1 MLVYNYGSKKNEIMR
16 ESWIYKEKSWGI
28 VTQPKGFL
36 GEVFLNDLSSVS
48 PSFLVCTCKK
58 QQAKACWKCCKT
70 HPKCYKKFLFL
81 HRNFTCENLNWKIYV
96 LTYLR
101 EVLATEKWNE
111 MTEKYQIQIKG
122 QEFVQAMA
130 GNCSK
135 VSAKPNLVRQIC
147 TLNKMW
153 VQNSIV

>member
-81 HRNFTCENLNWKIYV
+81 HKNFICKKSELKNLYFDLSK
-96 LTYLR
+96 R
-101 EVLATEKWNE
+101 VLATENGMKWQQYIRS
-111 MTEKYQIQIKG
+111 KSKG
-122 QEFVQAMA
+122 QEFMQALA
-130 GNCSK
+130 GNSSK
-135 VSAKPNLVRQIC
+135 ASSSQPLWSKSAH
-147 TLNKMW
+147 
-153 VQNSIV
+153 